1 MNDPN
6 PNANPPGDERWA
18 RDTLT
23 KLAFAA
29 ATEQRRARRWGIFFK
44 LLFFAYLVVVLML
57 AWPDSL
63 GTATATARKHTALVR
78 VGGLISGSTEAS
90 AKNVI

>member
-1 MNDPN
+1 MIDPN

-29 ATEQRRARRWGIFFK
+29 VTEQRRARRWGIFFK
-44 LLFFAYLVVVLML
+44 LLFFVYLVMLLAL

-78 VGGLISGSTEAS
+78 VSGLISGST
-90 AKNVI
+90 